1 MSKTTSKM
9 RCVCLSV
16 FLSWAHPPQKD
27 TGTALLKKERG
38 KSAKRGQTGDFKQD
52 EQPIGE
58 RKDRRKGAARVTGC
72 QSVCDTPTLTLESLL
87 AKTPVREH
95 TERTG

>member
-1 MSKTTSKM
+1 MSVGVAILGSSSTE
-9 RCVCLSV
+9 R
-16 FLSWAHPPQKD
+16 Q
-27 TGTALLKKERG
+27 TGTALLKKKRG
-38 KSAKRGQTGDFKQD
+38 KSAKRGQTGDIKQD

-58 RKDRRKGAARVTGC
+58 RKDRRKGAVRVTAC
-72 QSVCDTPTLTLESLL
+72 QSVFDTPTLTLESLL